1 MLQTSLDM
9 IAFNPYVA
17 SISKLLLSK
26 CIELLAYD
34 YTTDVLQ
41 RSLKLLNALTVNPA
55 TQNGLINEELAYL
68 SQIFESLLLGSIDNL
83 TPPFPNSNGN
93 FDIKMDL
100 SQTQN
105 QFYNTNGNQFQQ
117 PPTTVGFVQDDLI
130 KNFKPESYKTEEQ
143 EINAIKKECE
153 DFLMM
158 MDTNEIVI
166 KKEEQADL
174 GGDAQ
179 LLGGIDELP
188 IYTNTDRYNAPDG
201 PEIGDDVSI
210 KISEVS
216 SEPEPKPDVEPK
228 TKLMT
233 LKCDFSLIEEIC
245 RTIGL
250 CAGQWGLFE
259 QHLTYRL
266 SKRMDILMENKSNL
280 GSIEF
285 YETIYRL
292 ASGLWSLGE
301 YAFRE
306 LTVHFDKI
314 DPQTAPE
321 YLVPVFNVSFS
332 VHSLSLSLIFLFFI
346 PITESSF
353 IFTRQK
359 RCIFV

>member
-1 MLQTSLDM
+1 M
-9 IAFNPYVA
+9 IAFNPYIA

-55 TQNGLINEELAYL
+55 TQNGLISEELAYL
-68 SQIFESLLLGSIDNL
+68 SQIFEGLLLGSIVNL
-83 TPPFPNSNGN
+83 TPQFANPNSNVNQN
-93 FDIKMDL
+93 FDIKMDI
-100 SQTQN
+100 TQN
-105 QFYNTNGNQFQQ
+105 QFYNTNGNQFQLQQ
-117 PPTTVGFVQDDLI
+117 PPTQSSDGFVQDDLLI
-130 KNFKPESYKTEEQ
+130 KNFKPETYKTEEQ
-143 EINAIKKECE
+143 AINAIKKECE

-188 IYTNTDRYNAPDG
+188 LYTNNDRYNAQDG
-201 PEIGDDVSI
+201 PEVGDDVSI

-216 SEPEPKPDVEPK
+216 SEPEQKPDVEPK
-228 TKLMT
+228 VKLMT
-233 LKCDFSLIEEIC
+233 LKCDFSLIEEVC

-266 SKRMDILMENKSNL
+266 SKRVDILMENKNNL
-280 GSIEF
+280 GLIEF
-285 YETIYRL
+285 YETIFRL

-306 LTVHFDKI
+306 LTVHLDKI
-314 DPQTAPE
+314 DPQNAPD
-321 YLVPVFNVSFS
+321 YLVPVFNVSIKKR
-332 VHSLSLSLIFLFFI
+332 LLLI
-346 PITESSF
+346 
-353 IFTRQK
+353 Q
-359 RCIFV
+359 